1 MSNNEKNPIVFIH
14 GVGLTKEIWEPQI
27 NFFKDYNTL
36 TYDLLGHGKT
46 PLKKSKVSLDDF
58 SKQLT
63 KLINELR
70 KKNHGQTIRLA
81 LLGTHYRQPLDWTNE
96 LINSSKNILDKW
108 YEQYTKV
115 NETNLF
121 DKDILKPLLDD
132 LNTPAYISNLH
143 VLYEKA
149 KKGSEKEKI
158 QFN

>member
-1 MSNNEKNPIVFIH
+1 MHANEIAQSVCANDTKYFAKYWIHNGFITMANEKMAKSLGNIV
-14 GVGLTKEIWEPQI
+14 
-27 NFFKDYNTL
+27 
-36 TYDLLGHGKT
+36 
-46 PLKKSKVSLDDF
+46 
-58 SKQLT
+58 
-63 KLINELR
+63 LINELR

-149 KKGSEKEKI
+149 KKVFLRYLTREN
-158 QFN
+158 QDVLPTW